1 MTTLEIFFLS
11 LIALGVLWVIMM
23 LTGPHAVYMFLM
35 ENKEWRMWRFIRKNL
50 DKFVLVEKKSISSAI
65 HFVWDDYKIIVWND
79 VYEDKPYASIHNK
92 NGCVCSPFWS
102 NESKRVAKK
111 LLKINACTVARITD
125 EYNERQH

>member
-35 ENKEWRMWRFIRKNL
+35 ENKEWRTWRFIRKNL

-65 HFVWDDYKIIVWND
+65 HFVWDDYKIIVWID
-79 VYEDKPYASIHNK
+79 VYDKPYVSIHKK
-92 NGCVCSPFWS
+92 NDCVCSPFWYR
-102 NESKRVAKK
+102 ESARLAKK
-111 LLKINACTVARITD
+111 LLKINACTVARITN
-125 EYNERQH
+125 EFNERQH

>member
-1 MTTLEIFFLS
+1 MTTPEIFFLS

-35 ENKEWRMWRFIRKNL
+35 ENKEWRTWRFIRKNL
-50 DKFVLVEKKSISSAI
+50 DKFVLVEKKSSSSAI

-79 VYEDKPYASIHNK
+79 MYDKPYVSIHK
-92 NGCVCSPFWS
+92 KDGCVCSPFWYR
-102 NESKRVAKK
+102 ESARLAEK
-111 LLKINACTVARITD
+111 LLKINACTVARITN

>member
-1 MTTLEIFFLS
+1 MTIFEIFFLT
-11 LIALGVLWVIMM
+11 LIILSVLWVITM
-23 LTGPHAVYMFLM
+23 LTGPNAVYMFLM

-79 VYEDKPYASIHNK
+79 VYGEEPHVSIHDK

-102 NESKRVAKK
+102 KESKRLAKK
-111 LLKINACTVARITD
+111 LLTINACVVARIT
-125 EYNERQH
+125 N

>member
-1 MTTLEIFFLS
+1 MTILEIFFLI
-11 LIALGVLWVIMM
+11 LIILSVLWVITM

-79 VYEDKPYASIHNK
+79 VYGEEPHVSIHDK

-102 NESKRVAKK
+102 KESKRLAKK
-111 LLKINACTVARITD
+111 LLKINACTVARIT
-125 EYNERQH
+125 N